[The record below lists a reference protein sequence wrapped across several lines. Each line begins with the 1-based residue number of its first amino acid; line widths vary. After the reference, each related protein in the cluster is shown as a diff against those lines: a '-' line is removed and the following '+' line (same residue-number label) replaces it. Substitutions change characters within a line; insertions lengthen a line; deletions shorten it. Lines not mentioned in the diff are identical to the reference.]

1 MGRGDLRLAAALASA
16 AGRAAA
22 ASVVFHPPTL
32 VQTGDDPHDPASGG
46 MGLFYALNDTH
57 LFGQEDVLSAV
68 GRCPLAGR
76 KPASWRSTGATMYYS
91 SDSGASWAKAGEA
104 PAPVVAGSYEPI
116 PGPAPHTLQNF
127 GVLPYEWPSTPPP
140 WRSFTSP
147 NTTTFSVSP
156 AGQLQWSTDSSRSVT
171 FSGFPAGV
179 GPCRNQH
186 LEPNGWRLQGTAH
199 VVTSDG
205 GILQTVIACV
215 GGSKH
220 GTVAGTVNTTS
231 ILAFRSECAPLSS
244 RCYGSL
250 MRVVTRRDGGRTF
263 VYQSAI
269 ANATHYP
276 DSGEGPNE
284 HALTYLKDG
293 STILC
298 ILRAYGDRP
307 CNEPG
312 CERGPLCP
320 EPACAQSR

>member
-1 MGRGDLRLAAALASA
+1 MGRQQLLLLAAKLVAS

-22 ASVVFHPPTL
+22 PRVVFHTPTL
-32 VQTGDDPHDPASGG
+32 IQTNDLHGPDGTGAMSQ
-46 MGLFYALNDTH
+46 FYALDDTH
-57 LFGQEDVLSAV
+57 LFGQADEVGAV
-68 GRCPLAGR
+68 GPG
-76 KPASWRSTGATMYYS
+76 GARGPNPMPMYYS
-91 SDSGASWAKAGEA
+91 SDSGASWAKAGQA

-199 VVTSDG
+199 VVTADG

-220 GTVAGTVNTTS
+220 GTVAGTVNATS
-231 ILAFRSECAPLSS
+231 ILAFRSECVPLSS
-244 RCYGSL
+244 PRL
-250 MRVVTRRDGGRTF
+250 R
-263 VYQSAI
+263 
-269 ANATHYP
+269 
-276 DSGEGPNE
+276 
-284 HALTYLKDG
+284 HAALA
-293 STILC
+293 
-298 ILRAYGDRP
+298 R
-307 CNEPG
+307 
-312 CERGPLCP
+312 
-320 EPACAQSR
+320 

>member
-1 MGRGDLRLAAALASA
+1 MGRQQLLLLAAKLVAS

-22 ASVVFHPPTL
+22 PRVVFHTPTL
-32 VQTGDDPHDPASGG
+32 IQTNDLHGPDGSGA
-46 MGLFYALNDTH
+46 MSQFYALDDTH

-91 SDSGASWAKAGEA
+91 SDSGASWAKAGQA

-220 GTVAGTVNTTS
+220 GTVAGTVNATS
-231 ILAFRSECAPLSS
+231 ILAFRSECVPLSS
-244 RCYGSL
+244 PRL
-250 MRVVTRRDGGRTF
+250 RHT
-263 VYQSAI
+263 
-269 ANATHYP
+269 
-276 DSGEGPNE
+276 
-284 HALTYLKDG
+284 ALA
-293 STILC
+293 
-298 ILRAYGDRP
+298 R
-307 CNEPG
+307 
-312 CERGPLCP
+312 
-320 EPACAQSR
+320 